1 MVVLVFILL
10 SIKDTTIAHTTTHD
24 QGIHYTFNN
33 IFSLSFYIYVC
44 VWNFYT
50 FKFKMFL
57 SWEISWI
64 IYSPIIIYTLW
75 FCS

>member
-1 MVVLVFILL
+1 MLSLKVMVVLVFILL

-44 VWNFYT
+44 V
-50 FKFKMFL
+50 
-57 SWEISWI
+57 
-64 IYSPIIIYTLW
+64 
-75 FCS
+75 